1 MRVYVKMDR
10 TLCDEFA
17 RDRGRNPFTGRRIQP
32 GGPTH
37 TKLLRFC
44 AQFARDR
51 PAVPSP
57 KREPVAKPKSN
68 NSSDCAKF
76 LRDPT
81 RNPKTNR
88 PIKAGAAVHAAL
100 VRRCGGVA
108 PPLRSHP
115 VAPPKQKKS
124 PRRTAPGAQT
134 RDMTCQKLGLR
145 QLSGSC
151 WFNSSLNGFVLGGR
165 SRKIL
170 ETLARADRTP
180 GRFAGLLSCPRVV
193 TRSHVFSYVRR
204 VLDDRFERT
213 PGGKYPKNHAANLAT
228 RLGHTPTRLALG
240 TGGDPVRAMKSIL
253 KAVFEPSTY
262 RVVESPDEVA
272 GIADQRV
279 LFAAL
284 CARPGMHYPF
294 GVPIP
299 LATGAFALDHVVM
312 NVNFTKS
319 GSLSGHAVVGFFCGG
334 KAYVYDSNRME
345 LMKFDWKRANER
357 RDGKALWN
365 LLSRGGFYTGT
376 FSNAVIPYALYV
388 RR

>member
-1 MRVYVKMDR
+1 MDK

-17 RDRGRNPFTGRRIQP
+17 KDRGRNPLTGRTIQP

-44 AQFARDR
+44 AQFARDL

-57 KREPVAKPKSN
+57 KRAPVPKPKSN

-115 VAPPKQKKS
+115 IAPQKQKKS
-124 PRRTAPGAQT
+124 PRRAATGAQT
-134 RDMTCQKLGLR
+134 RDATCQKLGLR

-165 SRKIL
+165 SRKIV

-180 GRFAGLLSCPRVV
+180 GRFAIFSCPRVV
-193 TRSHVFSYVRR
+193 TKSYVFSYVRR

-213 PGGKYPKNHAANLAT
+213 PGGRYPKNHAANLAV
-228 RLGHTPTRLALG
+228 RLGHTPARLASG
-240 TGGDPVRAMKSIL
+240 SGGDPVRAVKSIL
-253 KAVFEPSTY
+253 KAVFEPQTY
-262 RVVESPDEVA
+262 RIFETPGEVA
-272 GIADQRV
+272 KIADPLV
-279 LFAAL
+279 FFAAVA
-284 CARPGMHYPF
+284 ARPGMHYPF
-294 GVPIP
+294 GVPLP
-299 LATGAFALDHVVM
+299 LTAGAFSIDHVVM

-319 GSLSGHAVVGFFCGG
+319 DGTLSGHAVVGFFCGG

-345 LMKFDWKRANER
+345 LMKFDWFKANAR

-365 LLSRGGFYTGT
+365 LLSRGGFYAGT
-376 FSNAVIPYALYV
+376 FANAVIPYALYV
-388 RR
+388 RK

>member
-1 MRVYVKMDR
+1 MDK

-17 RDRGRNPFTGRRIQP
+17 KDRGRNPLTGRTIQP

-44 AQFARDR
+44 AQFARHR
-51 PAVPSP
+51 PPSGGSGKRAPAP
-57 KREPVAKPKSN
+57 KPRSN

-115 VAPPKQKKS
+115 IAPPKPKKS
-124 PRRTAPGAQT
+124 PRRAAPGAQT
-134 RDMTCQKLGLR
+134 RGMTCQKLGLR

-170 ETLARADRTP
+170 EKLARADRTP

-213 PGGKYPKNHAANLAT
+213 PGGKYPKNHAANLAV
-228 RLGHTPTRLALG
+228 RLGHTPARLALG
-240 TGGDPVRAMKSIL
+240 TGGDPVKAVKSIL
-253 KAVFEPSTY
+253 KAVFEPSAY
-262 RVVESPDEVA
+262 RIVETPGEVA
-272 GIADQRV
+272 GVTDQRV

-284 CARPGMHYPF
+284 AARPGMHYPF

-299 LATGAFALDHVVM
+299 LAAGAFSLDHVVM

-319 GSLSGHAVVGFFCGG
+319 DGSLSGHAVVGFFCGRN
-334 KAYVYDSNRME
+334 AYVYDSNRME
-345 LMKFDWKRANER
+345 LLKFDWFKANAR

-365 LLSRGGFYTGT
+365 LLSRGGFYAGT
-376 FSNAVIPYALYV
+376 FANAVVPYALYV
-388 RR
+388 RK